1 MLPRLSRSFFFAKK
15 KMAFTGCFHK
25 SYYRSLNNYAIPP
38 PPRGLEGF
46 RDIWGLGNFLR
57 CGGFAPSRVCES
69 PLPSISPVSYMLPP
83 PLYALSG
90 GRTDLYRLLPRS
102 RSLSSQYISQQKPQI
117 EGVPQKKKRL
127 VIRRAILDRVIP
139 HDTIPQEPLQF
150 H

>member
-15 KMAFTGCFHK
+15 KKGFHRMFSQK
-25 SYYRSLNNYAIPP
+25 LLSEPKQLRHP